1 MSLFLVAVK
10 LASRDLTRLT
20 KGEFHWA
27 VPNQPRLYG
36 EKFLEPS
43 STRYVKIQTRRRS
56 DQRRDVATHTPSS
69 HMEENMSDMDKMTS
83 GNLINAEKVHGTDV
97 YNAQGE
103 KLGSI
108 EDLVLDK
115 VEGRVQYAVLSFGG
129 FLGLGDKHYPL
140 PWEALKYDTLKKGYM
155 VNLDKRQLEN
165 APAYE
170 ADETIDWTP
179 DYGREVDDYYK
190 RPGSWQ

>member
-1 MSLFLVAVK
+1 
-10 LASRDLTRLT
+10 
-20 KGEFHWA
+20 
-27 VPNQPRLYG
+27 
-36 EKFLEPS
+36 
-43 STRYVKIQTRRRS
+43 
-56 DQRRDVATHTPSS
+56 
-69 HMEENMSDMDKMTS
+69 MSDMDKMTS

-97 YNAQGE
+97 YNTQGE

-140 PWEALKYDTLKKGYM
+140 PWGALKYDTDKSAYM

-170 ADETIDWTP
+170 PNASIDWTP
-179 DYGREVDDYYK
+179 DYGREVDAYYK
-190 RPGSWQ
+190 RPGGWQ